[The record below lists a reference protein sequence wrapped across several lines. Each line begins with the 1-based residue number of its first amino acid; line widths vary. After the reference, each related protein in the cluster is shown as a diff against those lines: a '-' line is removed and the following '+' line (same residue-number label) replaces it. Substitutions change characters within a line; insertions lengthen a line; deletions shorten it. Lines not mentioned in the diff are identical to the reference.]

1 MRVENLNKQM
11 VRARFKNDLI
21 SRGKVKEERDYD
33 YASLGKILAN
43 ICVTSLISVIAPIS
57 TKSRKFSLAKQWI
70 YIAIV
75 FRKGGD
81 IFLVENGMI
90 KIWHDIFSSDFQKNL
105 FFKTIFPWNELKTK
119 LLKFQSNY
127 NSW

>member
-43 ICVTSLISVIAPIS
+43 ICVTSLISVIAPNLDRIPQIF
-57 TKSRKFSLAKQWI
+57 SRETVNL
-70 YIAIV
+70 YRGNAIV
-75 FRKGGD
+75 FREGGD

-90 KIWHDIFSSDFQKNL
+90 KIWRDIFSSDFQKNL
-105 FFKTIFPWNELKTK
+105 FLKRFFPEMN
-119 LLKFQSNY
+119 
-127 NSW
+127 